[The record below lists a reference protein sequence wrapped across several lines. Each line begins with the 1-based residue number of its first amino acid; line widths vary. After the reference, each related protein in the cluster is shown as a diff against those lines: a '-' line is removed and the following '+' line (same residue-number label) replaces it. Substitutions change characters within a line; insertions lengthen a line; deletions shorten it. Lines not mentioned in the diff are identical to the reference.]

1 MTASS
6 RPEMAAV
13 LLLLQAGAGV
23 LAGLGALPFAL
34 GGEPAM
40 AGLAAFTAA
49 LVALT
54 LLLAAGLAL
63 RRRWARAWTVA
74 LEWACLAGSLLL
86 LLLPVGA
93 PHGPVALLTGLGL
106 PAALLGL
113 LVGRRARAAFGRT

>member
-1 MTASS
+1 MTTST

-13 LLLLQAGAGV
+13 LLLLQAGAWI
-23 LAGLGALPFAL
+23 LAGLGAVPFAL

-49 LVALT
+49 LVALA

-63 RRRWARAWTVA
+63 RRRWARWWTVA
-74 LEWACLAGSLLL
+74 LEWTCVAGSLLL
-86 LLLPVGA
+86 LVLPVGA
-93 PHGPVALLTGLGL
+93 PHGPVALLAGLGL

-113 LVGRRARAAFGRT
+113 LTGRRGRRAFSRT